1 MKMDFW
7 DLLEHKVTRKTVIL
21 IIILLSTPFSSLKS
35 RTLVPAW
42 TDLWMIGWNRNVRFD
57 S

>member
-1 MKMDFW
+1 M
-7 DLLEHKVTRKTVIL
+7 TRKTVIL

-57 S
+57 SNIIQLLI